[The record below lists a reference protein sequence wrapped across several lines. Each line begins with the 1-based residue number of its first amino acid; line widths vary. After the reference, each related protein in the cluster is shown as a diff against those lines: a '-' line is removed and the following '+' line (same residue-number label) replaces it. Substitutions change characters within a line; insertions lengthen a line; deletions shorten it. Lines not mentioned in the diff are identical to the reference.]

1 MLRPLC
7 VYKTP
12 CGQEKVSSTTTIPY
26 CTVLYCT
33 LSCDYTRPNQ
43 LDCLQD
49 SVQDAANFNYSP
61 SIRATAQ
68 KCLLHSLDEDPTSVL
83 PAQAVIE
90 LSEDIENIPLDPD
103 TDTQSTEE
111 TPQEEEQE
119 ELPTSTSA
127 STDQPNPESQQG
139 SEVLNIAPREDEDEQ
154 PAADGAD
161 SDSDPIP
168 ISSTAADSSSKLSS
182 INVAPAVAHAE
193 SAVAKIYQQ
202 QQQHTQDKLLDSA
215 MDMRPVQTTDQ
226 AETPETVSNETVSDA
241 AMSAASHAVAS
252 NGVQER
258 GVRTAA
264 AAAAAA
270 LAPEVDDVMWP
281 ALMRQE
287 AEGGVLLIQAL
298 KRSLQSGR

>member
-1 MLRPLC
+1 M
-7 VYKTP
+7 
-12 CGQEKVSSTTTIPY
+12 
-26 CTVLYCT
+26 
-33 LSCDYTRPNQ
+33 
-43 LDCLQD
+43 
-49 SVQDAANFNYSP
+49 
-61 SIRATAQ
+61 RATAQ

-90 LSEDIENIPLDPD
+90 LSEDIENVPLDPD

-111 TPQEEEQE
+111 TPRDEEE

-127 STDQPNPESQQG
+127 STDQHNPALQQS
-139 SEVLNIAPREDEDEQ
+139 SEVLDIAPREDEDEQ

-193 SAVAKIYQQ
+193 SAVAKTYQQ

-215 MDMRPVQTTDQ
+215 MDMRPVQITHQ
-226 AETPETVSNETVSDA
+226 AETPETVSNGTVSDA
-241 AMSAASHAVAS
+241 ATSAASHAVAS

-298 KRSLQSGR
+298 KRSLQSGRQLANGNNTAAQNAELMYKESKQSCLRGINLACVGKTCVWQEA